1 MKITNSTA
9 EYADFRRT
17 LDRSPDPRLAFVP
30 TMGALHEGHRSLI
43 KLARSLGDLVAV
55 SIFVNPLQFGPGEDY
70 ARYPRPLDDDLQVCE
85 EDGVDVIFVP
95 SVTDL
100 YPPGRQVTLN
110 AGALG
115 SVLEGRSRPGHFNGV
130 LTVVLKLFNII
141 RPQLAVF
148 GEKDAQQLAC
158 IQRMVADLN
167 IPINIVPGP
176 IIREPDGL
184 AISSRNVFLTA
195 PERAVARSLSAAL
208 EKAATQ
214 SSVPSARAAAYE
226 VLDRAEAE
234 PCFELDY
241 ATIVNSATFAEVG
254 DDHVGP
260 ATFVVAARVGGT
272 RLIDNTVINFAPT
285 PWSEIN

>member
-1 MKITNSTA
+1 MKITKSVA
-9 EYADFRRT
+9 EYADFRRS
-17 LDRSPDPRLAFVP
+17 LDRPAPCRLAFVP

-43 KLARSLGDLVAV
+43 KLAKSVGEVVAV

-70 ARYPRPLDDDLQVCE
+70 ARYPRPLEDDLEVCE
-85 EDGVDVIFVP
+85 AEGVDVVFVP

-100 YPPGRQVTLN
+100 YPPGRQVTLD

-115 SVLEGRSRPGHFNGV
+115 SVLEGKSRPGHFNGV

-141 RPQLAVF
+141 RPQAAIF

-167 IPINIVPGP
+167 IPVEIVAAP

-195 PERAVARSLSAAL
+195 TERAVARSISAAL

-214 SSVPSARAAAYE
+214 NSVPSARAAAYE

-241 ATIVNSATFAEVG
+241 ATIVNATTFAEVP

-272 RLIDNTVINFAPT
+272 RLIDNMIINFAPP
-285 PWSEIN
+285 PWS